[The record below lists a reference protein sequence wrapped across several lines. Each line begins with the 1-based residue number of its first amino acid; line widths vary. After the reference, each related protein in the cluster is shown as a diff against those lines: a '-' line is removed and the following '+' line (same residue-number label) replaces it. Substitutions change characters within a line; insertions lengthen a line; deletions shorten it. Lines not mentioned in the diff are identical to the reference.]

1 MSGFRV
7 GIIGCGR
14 RGRTEGATGA
24 GIAHHHV
31 RGYQLSPDCQVVAA
45 ADIKQDNLDLF
56 CEEHAIPVGY
66 LDYHDMLA
74 EEKLDIVSVCLWPHL
89 HAPVVIDSAENT
101 RKVRAIHCEKP
112 MAPTWGEAR
121 RMVEVCEQKGIQLTF
136 NHQRRFGQPFRTAK
150 RLVDE
155 GVIGDLARIEAVT
168 HNLYDWGTHWFD
180 MMFYYNDETPVD
192 WVIGQIDARGGRSIF
207 GVTVEG
213 QGLSFFRWRNGVYGL
228 MTTGASVLRLR
239 EGQQARE
246 PLVANRLIGTRGAIE
261 VGVHEGPVLR
271 YRNRETGGEW
281 NDIDEGDLHGPE
293 HFDAAILDLVDALK
307 KDREPQLSARK
318 ALQATELIFATYE
331 SSRRRERI
339 DLPLEIEDSPLRSM
353 LEEGL
358 VSTEKLEKD
367 AEN

>member
-1 MSGFRV
+1 MSQFRV

-56 CEEHAIPVGY
+56 CEEYGIPVGY
-66 LDYHDMLA
+66 LDYQDMLA

-89 HAPVVIDSAENT
+89 HAPVVIDVAHAR
-101 RKVRAIHCEKP
+101 RKVRAINCEKP
-112 MAPTWGEAR
+112 MAPTWGESRQMATA
-121 RMVEVCEQKGIQLTF
+121 CEQEGIQLTF

-155 GVIGDLARIEAVT
+155 GRIGDLARIEAVT

-213 QGLSFFRWRNGVYGL
+213 QGLSMFRWRNGVYGL
-228 MTTGASVLRLR
+228 MATGAHVFRLP
-239 EGQQARE
+239 EGQEARE
-246 PLVANRLIGTRGAIE
+246 PLVANRLIGTQGVIE

-271 YRNRETGGEW
+271 YRNQETGGEW
-281 NDIDEGDLHGPE
+281 FEIDKGGLHGPE

-307 KDREPQLSARK
+307 ENREPELSARK

-331 SSRRRERI
+331 SSRRRKRV
-339 DLPLEIEDSPLRSM
+339 DLPLEVEDSPLSAM
-353 LEEGL
+353 LEAGL
-358 VSTEKLEKD
+358 VSTEESEEET
-367 AEN
+367 EN